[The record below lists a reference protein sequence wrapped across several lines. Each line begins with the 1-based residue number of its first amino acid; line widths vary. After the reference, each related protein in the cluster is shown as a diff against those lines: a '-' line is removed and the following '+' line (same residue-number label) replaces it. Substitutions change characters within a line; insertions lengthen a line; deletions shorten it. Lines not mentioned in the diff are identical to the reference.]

1 MIGEDDIVSVVNSN
15 GFTFGP
21 RAQQDW
27 EMAEKKL
34 GAVGLA
40 GAAVFLAVRMIRKHA
55 RGADR
60 EPEVE
65 VAQAPAKA
73 PAKAPAEEA
82 KAPAKAPA
90 KEAKAT
96 GKKAAKANDSFT
108 NVSELRDVLKRN
120 GVDVD
125 AWGQGEVRFPEFVPE
140 PQSERSHHA
149 RCLGGV
155 FRGIY
160 SVKIKYATR
169 VLHPQAKTVK
179 ELFDEIESGVCEL
192 KKDSSGKMHL
202 HSKTIAMN
210 IAR

>member
-65 VAQAPAKA
+65 VAQ
-73 PAKAPAEEA
+73 
-82 KAPAKAPA
+82 APAKAPA

-179 ELFDEIESGVCEL
+179 ELFDEIKSGVCEL